1 MYKDR
6 AGTLWVGN
14 RTGLHKIILTAAKAG
29 RPSRVTIQH
38 YKHDSTYINTLSS
51 NIVTSIIVTSIMEDR
66 TGIMW
71 VATENGLNSF
81 DRKTGTFK
89 RYMHDPG
96 NIHSISSNN
105 MQLWFGGELK
115 EDKEG
120 NLWIG
125 TDKGLNKLNSD
136 RTIFTHY
143 FHNPDDAFS
152 PSSNIIISLQIDQAG
167 ILWAGSWRG
176 KLNKVNLN
184 NKGFGLRQYDPN
196 NINSLS
202 NNQVTSILEDCN

>member
-1 MYKDR
+1 V
-6 AGTLWVGN
+6 AN
-14 RTGLHKIILTAAKAG
+14 
-29 RPSRVTIQH
+29 
-38 YKHDSTYINTLSS
+38 INSLSS
-51 NIVTSIIVTSIMEDR
+51 NIVTSIIEDR

-71 VATENGLNSF
+71 VATQNGLNSF
-81 DRKTGTFK
+81 DQKTGIFK
-89 RYMHDPG
+89 RYLHDPR

-105 MQLWFGGELK
+105 MQLWFGSHLK

-120 NLWIG
+120 NLWIC

-136 RTIFTHY
+136 RTIFNHY
-143 FHNPDDAFS
+143 FHNPSDAFS